1 MRGRIRTTSTPDI
14 FGDGYEKEVIID
26 NNKYRIRTTSTP
38 DVFGDGY
45 ELEIER
51 SDNKNSI
58 LGLQV
63 SIWLGLFAIGLFL
76 SVVFNFKRIDGE
88 MAAFIPALCFIVAII
103 CYVIGCIVDYNDVWN
118 GTGGILLIAP
128 LIFIGGVL
136 IIDLFIMFIMWIG
149 DFYIAFPISRFFIN
163 VIKWIFVG
171 A

>member
-14 FGDGYEKEVIID
+14 FGDGYEKEVIVD

-51 SDNKNSI
+51 SDNKNPI
-58 LGLQV
+58 LELSV
-63 SIWLGLFAIGLFL
+63 SIWIALFAIGVIL
-76 SVVFNFKRIDGE
+76 SIIFNFKRINGE
-88 MAAFIPALCFIVAII
+88 INAVIPPVCFIAGII
-103 CYVIGCIVDYNDVWN
+103 CYIIACIKDYKDKYSV
-118 GTGGILLIAP
+118 GILWTTPFIA
-128 LIFIGGVL
+128 IFGLL
-136 IIDLFIMFIMWIG
+136 IIDLFLMFIMWIG

>member
-1 MRGRIRTTSTPDI
+1 MSGRIRTTSTPDI

-51 SDNKNSI
+51 SDNKNPI
-58 LGLQV
+58 LELSV
-63 SIWLGLFAIGLFL
+63 SIWIGLLVIGLFL
-76 SVVFNFKRIDGE
+76 SVVFNFKRINGE
-88 MAAFIPALCFIVAII
+88 MAAFIPPLCFIVAII
-103 CYVIGCIVDYNDVWN
+103 CYVIACIKDYNDVYN
-118 GTGGILLIAP
+118 GSGILWTTP
-128 LIFIGGVL
+128 FIFIFGVL
-136 IIDLFIMFIMWIG
+136 IIDLFIMFLMWLG
-149 DFYIAFPISRFFIN
+149 DFHIAFPISQFFIN